1 MLFLISGSR
10 QSGSEDGIGKMTT
23 ASKKKM
29 YAKKFIPKIDAK
41 KFMQKKLKI
50 NLNE

>member
-10 QSGSEDGIGKMTT
+10 QSGSEDGTGKMT

-29 YAKKFIPKIDAK
+29 YAKNLYQKL
-41 KFMQKKLKI
+41 MQK
-50 NLNE
+50 N